1 MKKLVSSKLLFIEM
15 SNHLFMKLEEDELKQ
30 VAKIFTKKRIARFWR
45 KNNKELL
52 KIREYKDNS
61 LYLENKTS
69 SLNELVEN
77 YFSNKIN
84 K

>member
-1 MKKLVSSKLLFIEM
+1 M
-15 SNHLFMKLEEDELKQ
+15 SNDLFMKLEEHELKQ

-52 KIREYKDNS
+52 KIREYKDNN

-77 YFSNKIN
+77 YFSNKI
-84 K
+84 KK

>member
-1 MKKLVSSKLLFIEM
+1 M
-15 SNHLFMKLEEDELKQ
+15 SNDLFMKLEESELKQ

-45 KNNKELL
+45 KNNKEFL
-52 KIREYKDNS
+52 KIREYKDNN

-77 YFSNKIN
+77 YFSNKI
-84 K
+84 KK